1 MTSFE
6 NALNGRF
13 KNMLTWERLDTLWD
27 VVKTSK
33 QNWYLYEV
41 GMDVPEL
48 SLNGSDLKQEIRRID
63 TLLHENHKYD
73 YCGIV
78 YVDNES
84 APTLIKVYGPKT
96 SARRAVHLAAKHGP
110 VGSSAV

>member
-48 SLNGSDLKQEIRRID
+48 SLNGS
-63 TLLHENHKYD
+63 
-73 YCGIV
+73 
-78 YVDNES
+78 
-84 APTLIKVYGPKT
+84 
-96 SARRAVHLAAKHGP
+96 
-110 VGSSAV
+110 